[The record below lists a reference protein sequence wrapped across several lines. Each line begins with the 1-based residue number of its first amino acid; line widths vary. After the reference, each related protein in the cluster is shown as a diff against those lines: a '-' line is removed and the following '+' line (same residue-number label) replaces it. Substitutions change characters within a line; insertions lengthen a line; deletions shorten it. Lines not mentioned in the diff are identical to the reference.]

1 MEAPGDCLKNNHNM
15 CGFEAPK
22 TVFYMALS
30 EHGVPSIPTKSSFSE
45 MSMNFGHTAFSHT
58 PGYRALLDNAGYL
71 HIYIYRYIDE
81 ISHYNTY
88 YFLYDM
94 PNACYS
100 PDILLADSSRIS
112 ELPAH
117 CLPARC
123 GSEQYSIKL

>member
-1 MEAPGDCLKNNHNM
+1 M
-15 CGFEAPK
+15 
-22 TVFYMALS
+22 
-30 EHGVPSIPTKSSFSE
+30 
-45 MSMNFGHTAFSHT
+45 
-58 PGYRALLDNAGYL
+58 LDIY
-71 HIYIYRYIDE
+71 IYIYRYIDE

-123 GSEQYSIKL
+123 GSEQYSIKLWWDLVGHRNCPWDLIGNIMGQW